1 VLGTGMVGVRGR
13 VQRAG
18 EVVHIV
24 AYDLIDLSADLAS
37 VGARE
42 AEAEQDGIRI
52 RARDF
57 R

>member
-42 AEAEQDGIRI
+42 VEAEQDGIRI